1 MKVEIEEFL
10 ELAKTIPVV
19 DVRSPAE
26 FEKGHIPGAYNIPLF
41 TNDERAKI
49 GTLYKRKGRKEA
61 ILDGLDIVG
70 PKMRFFVEEAQ
81 NLKSEELLLYC
92 WRGGMRSASM
102 AWLFEL
108 YGIRTKTLIRG
119 YKAYRKYIRE
129 SFDWPHKVLIIGGL
143 TGSGKTEILDALE
156 EQGEQVLNLE
166 RIANHKGS
174 AFGALGQAEQPSN
187 EQFENLIA
195 QVWLTFDKEKVIW
208 IEDESHSIG
217 SVWLPDPLFAK
228 MRASKVVQIEC
239 KHQDRIQ
246 RLVKDYADFP
256 NEKLEHIIQK
266 IGKRLGGQN
275 VKKAI
280 EALKSED
287 YHIVAE
293 VILAY
298 YDKTYTFG
306 LNTRNENSIVKLNT
320 ENLLMAEIIKALKE
334 KEASLF

>member
-1 MKVEIEEFL
+1 MKIEIEEFL
-10 ELAKTIPVV
+10 ELSKTKPVI

-26 FEKGHIPGAYNIPLF
+26 FVKGHIPGAYNIPLF
-41 TNDERAKI
+41 SNEERAKI
-49 GTLYKRKGRKEA
+49 GTSYKRKGRKEA
-61 ILDGLDIVG
+61 ILEGLDIVG

-81 NLKSEELLLYC
+81 NLKSDELLLYC

-108 YGIRTKTLIRG
+108 YGIRTKTLTRG

-129 SFDWPHKVLIIGGL
+129 SFNWPYKVLIIGGL
-143 TGSGKTEILDALE
+143 TGSGKTEILDTLE
-156 EQGEQVLNLE
+156 NEGEQVLNLE

-187 EQFENLIA
+187 EHFENLIA
-195 QVWLTFDKEKVIW
+195 QVWLSFNKEKVIW

-217 SVWLPDPLFAK
+217 SVWIPDPLFAK

-239 KHQDRIQ
+239 KHEERIQ
-246 RLVKDYADFP
+246 RLVNDYARFP

-266 IGKRLGGQN
+266 ISKRLGGQN

-280 EALKSED
+280 EALEKED
-287 YHIVAE
+287 YHVVAE
-293 VILAY
+293 IALAY

-306 LNTRNENSIVKLNT
+306 LNTRDKNSIFKLNT
-320 ENLLMAEIIKALKE
+320 ENLEITDIKKALKE
-334 KEASLF
+334 MKASLF